1 MLNPKIQDAFN
12 KQINAELFS
21 SYLYLSMS
29 AHFEAENFRGMA
41 HWMRVQ
47 AQEEQKHAMKFFGFI
62 NERNGRVTLGQID
75 APKAQWKSPLDAFE
89 DAYKHELKISG
100 LINELVNLA
109 IAEKDHAANNF
120 LQWFVS
126 EQVEEEATALAI
138 REELKMVGDHT
149 VALLIMDKQL
159 AKRAAS

>member
-29 AHFEAENFRGMA
+29 AYFETENFRGMA

-47 AQEEQKHAMKFFGFI
+47 AQEEQKHAMKFYSFI
-62 NERNGRVTLGQID
+62 HQRNGRVTLVQVEG
-75 APKAQWKSPLDAFE
+75 PKTQWNSPLDAFE

-109 IAEKDHAANNF
+109 VAEKDHAAQSF
-120 LQWFVS
+120 LQWFVN

-138 REELKMVGDHT
+138 REELKLVGDHG
-149 VALLIMDKQL
+149 VAMLMMDRQL
-159 AKRAAS
+159 GQRAAS